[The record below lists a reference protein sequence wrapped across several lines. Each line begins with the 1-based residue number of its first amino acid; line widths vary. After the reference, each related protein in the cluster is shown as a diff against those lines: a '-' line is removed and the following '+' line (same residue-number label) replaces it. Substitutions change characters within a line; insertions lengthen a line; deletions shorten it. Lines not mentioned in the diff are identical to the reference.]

1 MARDPRKKA
10 LKCKPRVVYGLHPVQ
25 EYLRAQ
31 PDAIAEL
38 YVIPSPKTARLV
50 EEARRAGIPVCYE
63 SRSALDTHT
72 QGGTHQGIAV
82 RVRQFSHLSLGD
94 LLKKGADCLLV
105 LDEILDPR
113 NLGALLRTAES
124 AGVGGVILSKRR
136 SAPLSPLVEKAAA
149 GAIVHLSIC
158 RVGNLRQTLAILKQT
173 EYWLVGLSPQAQR
186 SIYDVEMHGK
196 IAFVVGGEGKGLRP
210 IVQEAC
216 DYLVSIPMRGKVASL
231 NVSVAG
237 AVVLYEHLRRKREVV

>member
-1 MARDPRKKA
+1 M
-10 LKCKPRVVYGLHPVQ
+10 KCKPRVVYGLHPVQ

-31 PDAIAEL
+31 PDTIEEL
-38 YVIPSPKTARLV
+38 YVVPSPKTERLV
-50 EEARRAGIPVCYE
+50 EEARRAGVPICYE
-63 SRSALDTHT
+63 SQSVLDTHT
-72 QGGTHQGIAV
+72 QGGTHQGIAA
-82 RVRQFSHLSLGD
+82 RVRPFSYISLPD

-124 AGVGGVILSKRR
+124 AGVGGVVLPKRR
-136 SAPLSPLVEKAAA
+136 SAPLSALVEKAAA
-149 GAIVHLSIC
+149 GAMAHLSIC
-158 RVGNLRQTLAILKQT
+158 RVGNLRQTLVVLKQK

-186 SIYDVEMHGK
+186 TVYDIEMHGK

-216 DYLVSIPMRGKVASL
+216 DYLVSIPMRGKVTSL